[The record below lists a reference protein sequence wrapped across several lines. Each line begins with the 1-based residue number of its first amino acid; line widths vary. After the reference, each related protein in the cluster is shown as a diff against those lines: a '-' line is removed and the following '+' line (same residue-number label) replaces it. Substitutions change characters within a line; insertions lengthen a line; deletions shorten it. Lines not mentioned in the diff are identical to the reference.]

1 MCGKSEVEWVTE
13 PEPPTVTT
21 LRPEEEDNESMNQTP
36 DSGWRMLEKDTQI
49 RMMGEMVRLGDKAS
63 FIYIFPTS

>member
-36 DSGWRMLEKDTQI
+36 DSGRRMLEKDTQI